1 MSSPTIGVTFH
12 GLLGHLTFLSA
23 INSFGESESVHQQPH
38 APDELKTAICHEIAA
53 VPQGRAQCT
62 MHKFQHMLQEY
73 VQKMGSIWMVLFHR
87 RQP

>member
-53 VPQGRAQCT
+53 VLNAQISAYATLICA
-62 MHKFQHMLQEY
+62 
-73 VQKMGSIWMVLFHR
+73 VAS
-87 RQP
+87 